1 MDEYV
6 LPPNLSEELVGAEP
20 EEDRLPS
27 YDELSPAYDSQAH
40 RQCMEHAF
48 PLPGNCR
55 SQPTLRLAS
64 SASSSR
70 NVPLYTPGDS
80 VITGT
85 FDLDMHPGANFNV
98 EGIDIKIIGQ
108 IIQPLTKLKTVDP
121 FERGSNVFVDFS
133 QPLWSK
139 CSSILLEGK
148 VSLPFTLQIPTYT
161 LSGKLLPASTQER
174 PKEDPDYWETLE
186 LVAIVGTLNNREV
199 QVECQVGLPTYLG
212 PHQQNLI

>member
-1 MDEYV
+1 MRDDIWLWRNILNAGVPGFEAAPLRLDRIDKHLRDNWLTKHLSLQTPTMDEYV

-98 EGIDIKIIGQ
+98 EGIDIK
-108 IIQPLTKLKTVDP
+108 V
-121 FERGSNVFVDFS
+121 
-133 QPLWSK
+133 
-139 CSSILLEGK
+139 SI
-148 VSLPFTLQIPTYT
+148 V
-161 LSGKLLPASTQER
+161 
-174 PKEDPDYWETLE
+174 
-186 LVAIVGTLNNREV
+186 
-199 QVECQVGLPTYLG
+199 
-212 PHQQNLI
+212 